1 MMLEQAKAGKRVVKV
16 RKIVKRKPKKP
27 KAPANE
33 VVAPS
38 ADGNDAA

>member
-1 MMLEQAKAGKRVVKV
+1 V

-33 VVAPS
+33 IIALPEG
-38 ADGNDAA
+38 DGAA